1 MIQESDTVVWD
12 HENNELFKQ
21 AHDEQLLL
29 WLHRSVY
36 LIKYQMCLQRQRIN
50 AKQNNYVCCSVF
62 VATLILV
69 IKAELLAFALLFGPQ
84 CHFVANR

>member
-12 HENNELFKQ
+12 HENNEMFKQ

-36 LIKYQMCLQRQRIN
+36 VIKHQMYLQRQRIN
-50 AKQNNYVCCSVF
+50 TKQNNCVLQSV
-62 VATLILV
+62 VDTLILV
-69 IKAELLAFALLFGPQ
+69 VKAELLAVALQFGTQ
-84 CHFVANR
+84 WHFVANE